1 MKKLLLICLM
11 ATVTVNFVGC
21 KNKKEKDT
29 KKTQLSVE
37 AKTTTINWTAYK
49 TTDKVPVKGNF
60 SELEIIKSSV
70 GATVKEALNGV
81 EFKIPTNSIFTND
94 TIRDGKLR
102 NFFFNQMMDAGSI
115 KGKINIQDEKTGT
128 VELGMNGVSEKLPI
142 TYNVDGQKVNIEA
155 TMNLESWKT
164 QAAIIALNKACE
176 DLHKGADGISKTW
189 NEVKIEAVAYLKA
202 E

>member
-11 ATVTVNFVGC
+11 ATATIGFVSC
-21 KNKKEKDT
+21 KNEKKNAT
-29 KKTQLSVE
+29 KKTQLSIE
-37 AKTTTINWTAYK
+37 SKTTTINWTAYK
-49 TTDKVPVKGNF
+49 TTEKIPVKGKF

-70 GATVKEALNGV
+70 GATAKEALNGV

-102 NFFFNQMMDAGSI
+102 DFFFNQMMDAGSI
-115 KGKINIQDEKTGT
+115 KGKINIQDEKTGI
-128 VELGMNGVSEKLPI
+128 VELGMNGISEKLPI

-176 DLHKGADGISKTW
+176 DLHKGPDGISKTW
-189 NEVKIEAVAYLKA
+189 NEVKIEVVAYLKA